1 MSNHSLYI
9 MMEGRREMVRES
21 KEEKILESA
30 IKLFSKN
37 GFSATTT
44 SEIAKGAGVAE
55 GTVFRYYKTKKQI
68 LVKVMSKLIEV
79 MGEELI
85 ANPVGEILNENKDK
99 DDKDILKIL
108 LMDRMK
114 VFNRYWDI
122 IQVII
127 TEIQFHEDIR
137 EIFVKNIVFK
147 GKDVLGEFIESGILK
162 GRFKNFDSIVVSRAL
177 LGTFMAY
184 IIQKKFMGTN
194 KQIQNEQ
201 EVDQIIELFL
211 NGLAVNKIQKEK

>member
-1 MSNHSLYI
+1 
-9 MMEGRREMVRES
+9 MVKEN

-30 IKLFSKN
+30 IKLFSKK

-44 SEIAKGAGVAE
+44 SEIAKDAGVAE
-55 GTVFRYYKTKKQI
+55 GTVFRYYKTKKHL

-79 MGEELI
+79 MSEELI
-85 ANPVGEILNENKDK
+85 ANPVGEMLKKNKDK
-99 DDKDILKIL
+99 DDKDVLKIL
-108 LMDRMK
+108 LMDRLEI
-114 VFNRYWDI
+114 FNKYWDI

-137 EIFVKNIVFK
+137 ESFVKNVVFK
-147 GKDVLGEFIESGILK
+147 VKDVLGGFFESGIAK

-184 IIQKKFMGTN
+184 IIQKKIMGES
-194 KQIQNEQ
+194 KQIENEQ

-211 NGLAVNKIQKEK
+211 NGLVVNKI

>member
-1 MSNHSLYI
+1 MAKEN
-9 MMEGRREMVRES
+9 

-30 IKLFSKN
+30 IKLFSKK

-44 SEIAKGAGVAE
+44 SEIAKDAGVAE
-55 GTVFRYYKTKKQI
+55 GTVFRYYKTKKHL

-79 MGEELI
+79 MSKELI
-85 ANPVGEILNENKDK
+85 ANPVGEILKENKDK

-108 LMDRMK
+108 LIDRLEMCNK
-114 VFNRYWDI
+114 YWDI

-137 EIFVKNIVFK
+137 ESFVKNVVFK
-147 GKDVLGEFIESGILK
+147 VKGVLGGFIESGISK

-184 IIQKKFMGTN
+184 IIQKKIIGGS
-194 KQIQNEQ
+194 KQIENEQ

-211 NGLAVNKIQKEK
+211 NGLVVSKI

>member
-1 MSNHSLYI
+1 MAKEN
-9 MMEGRREMVRES
+9 

-30 IKLFSKN
+30 IKLFSKK

-44 SEIAKGAGVAE
+44 SEIAKDAGVAE
-55 GTVFRYYKTKKQI
+55 GTVFRYYKTKKHL

-79 MGEELI
+79 MSEELM
-85 ANPVGEILNENKDK
+85 ANPVEILKENKDK
-99 DDKDILKIL
+99 DDKEMLKIL
-108 LMDRMK
+108 LMDRLEM
-114 VFNRYWDI
+114 FNKYWDI

-137 EIFVKNIVFK
+137 ESFAKNVVFK
-147 GKDVLGEFIESGILK
+147 VKDIIGEFVESGIAK

-184 IIQKKFMGTN
+184 IIQKKIMGEN
-194 KQIQNEQ
+194 KQIESEE

-211 NGLAVNKIQKEK
+211 NGLMVNKYKEAE